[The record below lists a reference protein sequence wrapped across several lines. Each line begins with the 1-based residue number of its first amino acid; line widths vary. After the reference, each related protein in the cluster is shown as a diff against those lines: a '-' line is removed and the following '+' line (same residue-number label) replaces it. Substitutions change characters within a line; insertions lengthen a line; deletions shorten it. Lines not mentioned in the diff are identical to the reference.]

1 MDYVKRFFLFWYHFL
16 IGEDWIGSLIV
27 LAGFAATYFVAQTH
41 IAAYWILITV
51 VLISLSYSV
60 WREVQQGGR

>member
-27 LAGFAATYFVAQTH
+27 LAGFGLTYFIAQTG
-41 IAAYWILITV
+41 IAAYWILMAT
-51 VLISLSYSV
+51 VLISLSFSV
-60 WREVQQGGR
+60 WREVQQGSK